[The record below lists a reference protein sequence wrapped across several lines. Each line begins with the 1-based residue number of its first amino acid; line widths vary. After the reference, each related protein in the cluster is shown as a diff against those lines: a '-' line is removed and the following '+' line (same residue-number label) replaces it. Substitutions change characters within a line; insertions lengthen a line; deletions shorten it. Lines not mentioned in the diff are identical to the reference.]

1 MLDKSGIQLSL
12 ASDFTPTTMIP
23 AEPPM
28 SPPTDIFAIEDLLAP
43 SFDFGL
49 SSRADA
55 CTNCPLYQTCAKDAP
70 QRLICATTSS
80 PPQSPLSPEQLQ
92 VDEEVSIT
100 PSVPVVSANFALPP
114 MSLAS
119 HPDFGLLSKLV
130 SEPITQAYVPQE
142 STSSPSTPLSL
153 SQSSSRQPPSPQNTQ
168 QMVTAAQSRNLQG
181 CCSFSTSPHLP
192 PLLDDVCNCQSLV
205 QREMAKINAS
215 LETISAL
222 MQLQNGPL
230 IPTATFQVPDTTM
243 VVRYSIFDC
252 LLVSPHHHHHITY
265 DL

>member
-1 MLDKSGIQLSL
+1 
-12 ASDFTPTTMIP
+12 MIP
-23 AEPPM
+23 AEPPL
-28 SPPTDIFAIEDLLAP
+28 SPPSDIFAIEDLLAP

-49 SSRADA
+49 NTARDA
-55 CTNCPLYQTCAKDAP
+55 CSNCPLYQTCAKDAP

-92 VDEEVSIT
+92 MDDDASPPQACSSVPSVSASSVSASLSS
-100 PSVPVVSANFALPP
+100 PASSVPVVSANFALPP

-119 HPDFGLLSKLV
+119 HPDFGLQSPLSKIV
-130 SEPITQAYVPQE
+130 QE
-142 STSSPSTPLSL
+142 IAQPYMSQDSPSPPAVTTPRQSL
-153 SQSSSRQPPSPQNTQ
+153 QNSLQTSQQLI
-168 QMVTAAQSRNLQG
+168 TAAQARNLQS

-230 IPTATFQVPDTTM
+230 IPTATFQLPDTTI
-243 VVRYSIFDC
+243 VVS
-252 LLVSPHHHHHITY
+252 
-265 DL
+265 